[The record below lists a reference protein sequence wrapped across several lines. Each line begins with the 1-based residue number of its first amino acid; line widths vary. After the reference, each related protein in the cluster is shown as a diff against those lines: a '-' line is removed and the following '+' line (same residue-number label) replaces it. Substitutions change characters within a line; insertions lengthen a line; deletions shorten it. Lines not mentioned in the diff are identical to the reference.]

1 VATRKVARPVNT
13 RALGGIQLMPT
24 RSLTCSRDAAAKQL
38 SDYAVQ
44 LLAELLA
51 IKVFDYGRAIPESDE
66 GASGRVVVS

>member
-1 VATRKVARPVNT
+1 
-13 RALGGIQLMPT
+13 MPT